1 MAADQERL
9 RELQLHYRDLS
20 DDELAELALERKQL
34 TAFARPV
41 FEDEVRRRGV
51 FLLALIEHKHREQVV
66 ARFDA
71 MSEDDL
77 VTFLRAEPQL
87 TPLEREVV
95 LEQMLEREL
104 DPTTLPV
111 LRGSLGVELAESA
124 KPTPGTAQ

>member
-1 MAADQERL
+1 MGLDENRR
-9 RELQLHYRDLS
+9 RELELHYRDLS
-20 DDELAELALERKQL
+20 DDELAELALQRKQL
-34 TAFARPV
+34 TEFARPL
-41 FEDEVRRRGV
+41 FEEEVRRRGV

-66 ARFDA
+66 ARFTA

-95 LEQMLEREL
+95 LEQMLAREL

-111 LRGSLGVELAESA
+111 LRPALSVAPDPAGSAPDA
-124 KPTPGTAQ
+124 AQ

>member
-1 MAADQERL
+1 MGLEENRR
-9 RELQLHYRDLS
+9 RELELHYRDLS

-34 TAFARPV
+34 TEFARPV
-41 FEDEVRRRGV
+41 FEEEVRRRGL
-51 FLLALIEHKHREQVV
+51 FLLALIEHKHRERVV
-66 ARFDA
+66 ARFTA

-95 LEQMLEREL
+95 LEQMLTREL

-111 LRGSLGVELAESA
+111 LHPALSVAPDSAESA
-124 KPTPGTAQ
+124 PDAAQ